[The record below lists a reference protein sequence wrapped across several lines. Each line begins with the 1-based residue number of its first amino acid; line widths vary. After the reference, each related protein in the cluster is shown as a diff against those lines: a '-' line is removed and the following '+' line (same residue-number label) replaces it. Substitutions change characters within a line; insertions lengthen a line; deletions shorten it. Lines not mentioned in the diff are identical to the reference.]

1 MVIFESKLSKVTDLS
16 VRHKASTVPNTDGKN
31 SKWSRGPP
39 EPPGYCRHLNHCP
52 RRPRSPFGTSCW
64 RRWSCNWLPP
74 RYPQKRLWSEINL
87 PRGPPRP
94 SRPRGWHT
102 GPAYRQTDGRIP
114 LSLSLWS
121 EHCPGLAS
129 HLCQSDGEDRPWE
142 RLKYPAL
149 DSSVVFNS
157 RRSMYRALRSVAV
170 SRNLCQHT
178 STWRNVWIV
187 FTRGCGPQ
195 VPWLI
200 TNRWVLPRR
209 SFFC

>member
-1 MVIFESKLSKVTDLS
+1 MVIFESKLSKVTNLS
-16 VRHKASTVPNTDGKN
+16 VHHKASTVPNTGGKN

-74 RYPQKRLWSEINL
+74 RYPQKRLWSEINW

-114 LSLSLWS
+114 LSLFLSDLNTALVLRHICASLMAKTGRENVLSIPPWI
-121 EHCPGLAS
+121 P
-129 HLCQSDGEDRPWE
+129 QS
-142 RLKYPAL
+142 
-149 DSSVVFNS
+149 SSIVVA
-157 RRSMYRALRSVAV
+157 RCIERSVQWLSPV
-170 SRNLCQHT
+170 TCVNT
-178 STWRNVWIV
+178 
-187 FTRGCGPQ
+187 Q
-195 VPWLI
+195 VPDEM
-200 TNRWVLPRR
+200 
-209 SFFC
+209 FG

>member
-1 MVIFESKLSKVTDLS
+1 MVIFESKLSKVTNLS
-16 VRHKASTVPNTDGKN
+16 VRHKASTVPNTGGKN

-74 RYPQKRLWSEINL
+74 RYPQKRLWSEINW

-102 GPAYRQTDGRIP
+102 GPAYRKTDGRIP

-200 TNRWVLPRR
+200 TNHWVLPRR